1 MLNISTLQSL
11 KTAFILQLVT
21 TILLEYNVT
30 FTGFLLALF
39 AAFLLG
45 MSKSGIKGIG
55 VLVVLIMAIV
65 FGGKPSTGVL
75 IPLMIVA
82 DIFAVYY
89 YHRHTQ
95 WKYLLKLLPTMFL
108 GVLIGVW
115 VGNDISEVFF
125 KQIMA
130 VLILLT
136 LAIMIYMEKKKSN
149 DIPSHWTFSSGMGL
163 LSGITSMIGN
173 LAGSFA
179 TIYFLAMRLPKNE
192 FIGTAAWLFFIINVF
207 KLPFHIFVWKTV
219 TVETIGLNL
228 MLIPGIVLGFF
239 MGVKIVKRINNNNY
253 RKFVFIATAFG
264 AFLILYNN

>member
-1 MLNISTLQSL
+1 LSYFLN
-11 KTAFILQLVT
+11 
-21 TILLEYNVT
+21 LLEPYHLT
-30 FTGFLLALF
+30 LFSFLIAFLAAL
-39 AAFLLG
+39 LLG
-45 MSKSGIKGIG
+45 MGKAGIKGLG
-55 VLVVLIMAIV
+55 VVIVLIMAIV

-75 IPLMIVA
+75 IPLMIIA
-82 DIFAVYY
+82 DFFAVFY

-95 WKYLLKLLPTMFL
+95 WQYLIKLLPTMFL

-115 VGNDISEVFF
+115 IGNDISEVLF

-130 VLILLT
+130 VLILIT
-136 LAIMIYMEKKKSN
+136 LAVMVIMEKKKSN

-179 TIYFLAMRLPKNE
+179 DIYFLAMRLPKNE

-219 TVETIGLNL
+219 TFETIGLNL
-228 MLIPGIVLGFF
+228 ILIPGIVIGFF
-239 MGVKIVKRINNNNY
+239 MGVKIVKLINNSLY
-253 RKFVFIATAFG
+253 RKFIFIATAVG
-264 AFLILYNN
+264 AFLILFK